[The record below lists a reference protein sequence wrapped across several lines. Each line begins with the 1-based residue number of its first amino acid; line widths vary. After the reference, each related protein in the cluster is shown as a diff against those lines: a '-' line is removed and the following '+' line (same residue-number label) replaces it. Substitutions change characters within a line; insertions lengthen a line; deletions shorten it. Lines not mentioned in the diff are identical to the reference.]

1 MKLCEVLDFPVRE
14 GTFELLNL
22 LDAVD
27 EEVFHQLLV
36 DHELDVTYN
45 GVEVD
50 HLNAYS
56 GLLDKFYGMVR
67 DEFKEEIN
75 NHWVLD
81 FVKTVDA
88 YYNWNNMCLYFCEE
102 YKLAPQVSDPAEPP
116 KHVEIYER
124 VEYTNTS
131 KKNHFKILT
140 PDEYK
145 KQTKDKSDLINLAN
159 VLR

>member
-1 MKLCEVLDFPVRE
+1 MKLCEVLDFPVKE

-27 EEVFHQLLV
+27 EDVFHQLLV

-45 GVEVD
+45 GVKVD

-56 GLLDKFYGMVR
+56 ELLDKFYDIVR
-67 DEFKEEIN
+67 DEFREETK
-75 NHWVLD
+75 NHLIVD
-81 FVKTVDA
+81 FQKTVEA
-88 YYNWNNMCLYFCEE
+88 WYNWNDMCIYIIEE
-102 YKLAPQVSDPAEPP
+102 YKVYPQQPDPAEPP

-124 VEYTNTS
+124 LEYTSTS
-131 KKNHFKILT
+131 KKNHFRILT

-145 KQTKDKSDLINLAN
+145 KKTKDKSDLINLAN